1 MTEFSNFIIEVMLSH
16 CRSPGTGDK
25 HDIQVLWECFGY
37 GMKKVFSWRKLE
49 VVCCCCCNSTY
60 LRVYASTL
68 CPWSAVCFV
77 ILKAPIGSSFAPHLS
92 IRKQTPLPRRCG
104 HLSGCLSVSS
114 LQCSLSKQVSSVDT
128 SSGAPPPFQPNVL
141 HPNNADTSIP
151 KQEACSAAPNTPYPR
166 CPCGSLQIF
175 WLVLTSFW
183 LKLSSFQLI
192 PSVGGK
198 WRVSWR

>member
-1 MTEFSNFIIEVMLSH
+1 MLWLWNEE
-16 CRSPGTGDK
+16 GFQLKKTGSC
-25 HDIQVLWECFGY
+25 VLLLLQLYLFKSLCIY
-37 GMKKVFSWRKLE
+37 PVPLI
-49 VVCCCCCNSTY
+49 CC
-60 LRVYASTL
+60 
-68 CPWSAVCFV
+68 V

-92 IRKQTPLPRRCG
+92 IRKRTPLPRRCG

-141 HPNNADTSIP
+141 HPNNADASIS

-175 WLVLTSFW
+175 LLVLTSFW
-183 LKLSSFQLI
+183 LKLPSFQVI

-198 WRVSWR
+198 